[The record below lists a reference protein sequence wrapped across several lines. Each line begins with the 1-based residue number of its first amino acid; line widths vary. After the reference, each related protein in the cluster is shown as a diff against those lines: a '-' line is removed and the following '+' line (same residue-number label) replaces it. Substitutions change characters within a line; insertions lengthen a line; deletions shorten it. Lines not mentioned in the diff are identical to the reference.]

1 MAVTGCENFRVVR
14 ELLRLEEVIGEG
26 TRQTIISDIVTIP
39 QEKPN
44 VADVI
49 DFTVRTETTN
59 TDIVPGKVII
69 EGALELSIVYEAAVP
84 PQTVHVAHF
93 RLPFTAFVEI
103 IGAEPGMTV
112 TTRITV
118 EDVNFEVVS
127 GRQVRIRAIV
137 GVFARVVRTAL
148 LNVVTDVTGVA
159 GIVVTKETI
168 RAENVLGE
176 ATNQLVLRELL
187 VIPPEKPP
195 AASVIDFS
203 ASAKVDEIEVITDKV
218 IVSGTVTVRVI
229 YEAAVPTQ
237 QVHVAHF
244 TIGFEGFVD
253 IPGAREDMTVTAQV
267 DVEFATFDIATPG
280 REIQANIVLK
290 ITAKVVQTRSI
301 QVVTDV
307 TGSTLIQVRKE
318 LVRIQEVLAERIEQS
333 VIRQVVT
340 VPEVK
345 PNVATV
351 LEATATVSIEET
363 TVVPGKVIVQ
373 GVIRLRVMYE
383 AANVTQTVN
392 VAHFEIP
399 FTDFVVLPEA
409 LPGMT
414 VTVTAKVEFVSV
426 EVVAP
431 GRQLTA
437 QIVLAL
443 TARLVKTRQLLIV
456 VDVTCGAVA
465 PGCFITVNADRVNV
479 RTGPGLQF
487 DVIATLA
494 RGTQAEFIAVEGQWT
509 RIRLADGRIGFVF
522 SELIINPCVGPPL
535 G

>member
-1 MAVTGCENFRVVR
+1 LAVTGCENFRVMR
-14 ELLRLEEVIGEG
+14 ELLRLEEVIGEAS
-26 TRQTIISDIVTIP
+26 RQTIVSEVVTLP
-39 QEKPN
+39 TEKPN

-49 DFTVRTETTN
+49 DFTVRTEITN
-59 TDIVPGKVII
+59 TDIVPNKVIV
-69 EGALELSIVYEAAVP
+69 EGALEISVVFEAAVP

-103 IGAEPGMTV
+103 PGAEPGMTV
-112 TTRITV
+112 TTRVIV

-127 GRQVRIRAIV
+127 GRQIRIRAVIE
-137 GVFARVVRTAL
+137 VFARVTQTAL

-176 ATNQLVLRELL
+176 ATNQIVLRELL

-195 AASVIDFS
+195 AASIIDFS
-203 ASAKVDEIEVITDKV
+203 TSVAIDTIEVITDKV

-244 TIGFEGFVD
+244 TISFEGFVD
-253 IPGAREDMTVTAQV
+253 IPGATEDMTATAQV
-267 DVEFATFDIATPG
+267 DVEFANFEVTAPS

-290 ITAKVVQTRSI
+290 ITAKVVETRAI

-307 TGSTLIQVRKE
+307 TGSPLIQVRKE
-318 LVRIQEVLAERIEQS
+318 LVRIQEVLSERIEQT
-333 VIRQVVT
+333 VVRQVVT
-340 VPEVK
+340 LPEIK

-351 LEATATVSIEET
+351 LESTATVTIT
-363 TVVPGKVIVQ
+363 DTDVVPGKVIVR
-373 GVIRLRVMYE
+373 GTIRLRVLYE

-409 LPGMT
+409 QPGMT
-414 VTVTAKVEFVSV
+414 ATVSVKVEFVSV
-426 EVVAP
+426 EVIPP

-437 QIVLAL
+437 QIVLAI
-443 TARLVKTRQLLIV
+443 TGRIVRTRQILIV
-456 VDVTCGAVA
+456 VDVTCGAVP

-479 RTGPGLQF
+479 RSGPGLQF
-487 DVIATLA
+487 DVIATLP
-494 RGTQAEFIAVEGQWT
+494 RGAQAEFISVEGQWT
-509 RIRLADGRIGFVF
+509 RIRLSDGRIGFVF